1 MNKYKNKHK
10 KNKNKQTSEVVKQK
24 TNGRRTDKTKRQ
36 IEWTNKKRKAAR
48 KKTNEKETNKFMVK
62 DRRKNGYMMKGNN

>member
-10 KNKNKQTSEVVKQK
+10 KTKNKQTSEVVKQK

-36 IEWTNKKRKAAR
+36 IE
-48 KKTNEKETNKFMVK
+48 
-62 DRRKNGYMMKGNN
+62 